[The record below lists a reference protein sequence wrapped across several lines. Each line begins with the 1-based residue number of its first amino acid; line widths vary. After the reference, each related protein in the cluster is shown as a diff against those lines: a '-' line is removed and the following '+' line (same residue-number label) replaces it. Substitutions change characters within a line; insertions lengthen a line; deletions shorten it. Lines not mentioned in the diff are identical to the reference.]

1 MLKLKEDLTLIV
13 DDEIHEVKS
22 YQKRSQLWF
31 DLEDVCEALSIED
44 DDKILD
50 ILFANWWVG
59 KLYKEN
65 THYTDRTLP
74 QDVILIPEEGLYAA
88 ICHKEIP
95 KNYDRVDWI
104 LPTKTD
110 LEAEDNFIIKSQ
122 QGIKITERPRIYRPW
137 NIRAA
142 YIETPGAA

>member
-1 MLKLKEDLTLIV
+1 MHKLKEHLTLIV

-31 DLEDVCEALSIED
+31 DLEDICEALNIED

-50 ILFANWWVG
+50 ILFTNWWVG

-65 THYTDRTLP
+65 THYSDSTIP
-74 QDVILIPEEGLYAA
+74 PDVILIPEEGLYAA

-95 KNYDRVDWI
+95 KNYDQVDWI
-104 LPTKTD
+104 LPTKVE
-110 LEAEDNFIIKSQ
+110 LEDDDNLLIKSHQ
-122 QGIKITERPRIYRPW
+122 PIEITESPLLYRI
-137 NIRAA
+137 
-142 YIETPGAA
+142 

>member
-1 MLKLKEDLTLIV
+1 MIKLKEDLTLIV

-50 ILFANWWVG
+50 ILFTNWWVG
-59 KLYKEN
+59 KLYKED
-65 THYTDRTLP
+65 THYTDSTLP
-74 QDVILIPEEGLYAA
+74 PDVILIPEEGLYAS
-88 ICHKEIP
+88 ICHKGIP
-95 KNYDRVDWI
+95 KNYDHVDWI
-104 LPTKTD
+104 IPTKMD

-122 QGIKITERPRIYRPW
+122 QGVKIKESPLIYR
-137 NIRAA
+137 
-142 YIETPGAA
+142 Y